1 MQGIFSS
8 SGLLCYVGA
17 SVSSTVL
24 SFILLI
30 TTPVFVFYA
39 EHQLKTN
46 HLQWA
51 SVETFSFYSHLI
63 S

>member
-17 SVSSTVL
+17 SVLSTAL
-24 SFILLI
+24 SFMLFI

-39 EHQLKTN
+39 EYQLKTN
-46 HLQWA
+46 HLQ
-51 SVETFSFYSHLI
+51 
-63 S
+63 

>member
-24 SFILLI
+24 SFMLFI

-46 HLQWA
+46 HLQ
-51 SVETFSFYSHLI
+51 
-63 S
+63 